1 MKNYQR
7 KDIEHSFKYFD
18 KIGFLKKKSNKPKIS
33 NVHIGENQNLAES
46 LGTDWIGT
54 TCGAEW
60 TKTLN
65 GVEIS
70 IRVKKTIKGN
80 YEASFG
86 INSSDLLKNE
96 EYESVSNC
104 FVELTKCIGKLNHA
118 LAQTRNLCINK
129 VLSNKNE
136 L

>member
-18 KIGFLKKKSNKPKIS
+18 KIDFLKKKSNKPKIS
-33 NVHIGENQNLAES
+33 NVNIGEYKNLAES
-46 LGTDWIGT
+46 LGVGWIGT

-60 TKTLN
+60 TNTIN
-65 GVEIS
+65 DVEIS
-70 IRVKKTIKGN
+70 IRVKKTTKGN

-96 EYESVSNC
+96 ECESISTC
-104 FVELTKCIGKLNHA
+104 FIELTKCVAKINHA
-118 LAQTRNLCINK
+118 LAHTRNLCINK
-129 VLSNKNE
+129 VLSNENE